1 MNIVTFQASGDRDR
15 LLFFSPFVPVV
26 RTGSSRPRICGIH
39 MTNAMKERIAQRP
52 SAPFQPNPA
61 EEAIGTLM
69 PDAIAPHR
77 FIETE

>member
-1 MNIVTFQASGDRDR
+1 
-15 LLFFSPFVPVV
+15 
-26 RTGSSRPRICGIH
+26 
-39 MTNAMKERIAQRP
+39 MTNAIKERIAQQP